1 MSKKFFFNYNK
12 EIQKTNEINPKLNK
26 KDASKARSRNQ
37 IIEGSI
43 NQDYEGIIQVHEKSK
58 SEKSDG

>member
-1 MSKKFFFNYNK
+1 MSKKFIFNYNK
-12 EIQKTNEINPKLNK
+12 EIQKTNEINPKLNQK
-26 KDASKARSRNQ
+26 NTSNARSRNQ
-37 IIEGSI
+37 IIEGYN